1 MMGTS
6 QTGMEHA
13 SAYVLRDLA
22 GVLVKLCPPAVIKSV
37 EELYISVI
45 DTVEELYQPQA
56 IQETIQQ
63 IWTAPT
69 LSWYDFP
76 TWCEITWQAYLWR

>member
-45 DTVEELYQPQA
+45 DPVKDLYHPRA
-56 IQETIQQ
+56 TRETTQQ
-63 IWTAPT
+63 N
-69 LSWYDFP
+69 
-76 TWCEITWQAYLWR
+76 